1 MSLIYFSHIFN
12 KINKHDNCHVLLE
25 NLKVT
30 LLKQIKV

>member
-1 MSLIYFSHIFN
+1 MIFNFFSHIFN

-30 LLKQIKV
+30 LLTQIKV